1 MEDKK
6 YKDKFDYI
14 IKELSNQ
21 IKDRDIIAE
30 DVYTYILNHS
40 MRDEI
45 SLKIYHWAV
54 DNSQD
59 VLVKQ
64 DDNLTE
70 NQFSKVLIVQKQ
82 ELKELKYDDFFQNT
96 LKRIIKELKED
107 INNRSILAVDV
118 FDYACLLN
126 IDTITVA
133 QILQWVYFMNTSGRG
148 ILVHQ
153 EIILENI
160 DDYY

>member
-6 YKDKFDYI
+6 YKDKLDFI
-14 IKELSNQ
+14 LKQLSNQ
-21 IKDRDIIAE
+21 IKGRDIIAE
-30 DVYTYILNHS
+30 DIYNYIINHS

-45 SLKIYHWAV
+45 SLKIYHWTV
-54 DNSQD
+54 CNFEK

-107 INNRSILAVDV
+107 IKNRSILAVDV